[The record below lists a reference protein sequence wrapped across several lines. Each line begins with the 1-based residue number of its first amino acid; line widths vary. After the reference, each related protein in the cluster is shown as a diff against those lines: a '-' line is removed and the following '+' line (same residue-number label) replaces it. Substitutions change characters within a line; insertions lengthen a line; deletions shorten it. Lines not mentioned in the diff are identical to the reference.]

1 MAHPISLLGAVHTV
15 ISIAPVVAGL
25 YGFLRTRGID
35 ASSRSGQV
43 YLGGLFL
50 SVATSFGL
58 SSTGK
63 FNAGHALG
71 LLALA
76 AALGGVVVQRLG
88 FLGRLRPYLSAAGLS
103 FSFFLLL
110 VPGINETLSRLPPSH
125 PIGNGIES
133 PVVRGALLGWVALF
147 VVGMGV
153 QMWTVHARS
162 RSPRIHA
169 RTAG

>member
-1 MAHPISLLGAVHTV
+1 MPHPISPLGALHTA
-15 ISIAPVVAGL
+15 ISVAPVVAGL
-25 YGFLRTRGID
+25 YCYVRQRGIH
-35 ASSRSGQV
+35 ASTRAGQV
-43 YLGGLFL
+43 YLAGLFL
-50 SVATSFGL
+50 SVVTSFGL

-76 AALGGVVVQRLG
+76 AAFGGVIVARLG

-125 PIGNGIES
+125 PIGSGIES
-133 PVVRGALLGWVALF
+133 PVVRGALLGWVVLF
-147 VVGMGV
+147 AVGLCV
-153 QMWTVHARS
+153 QMWTVHAGRRVS
-162 RSPRIHA
+162 RSA
-169 RTAG
+169 